1 MNLTQENL
9 PPSSISVFLTGFVA
23 EQVQNENNLFKFIK
37 LAVTEFVGSVNTGKK
52 FLIKCRYLKSDERI
66 NKKMMKTRKNS
77 SVLITGEL
85 ISVESEFQV
94 DIQDM
99 NFLSTSV
106 SVSNIESATASTNV
120 SSLYSWSATNQ
131 NSGRISAQAMALLNE
146 RANVNKNLTETLT
159 DTQSLSSEDENL
171 TTASPNNQTS
181 STNED
186 DTSNNLNN
194 NKNNRRG
201 RKRSRK

>member
-37 LAVTEFVGSVNTGKK
+37 LAVTEFVGGVNTGKK
-52 FLIKCRYLKSDERI
+52 FLIKCRYLKSERI
-66 NKKMMKTRKNS
+66 NKKIMKTRKNS
-77 SVLITGEL
+77 SVFITGEL

-106 SVSNIESATASTNV
+106 SNIESATASTNV
-120 SSLYSWSATNQ
+120 FSLYSWSATNQ

-146 RANVNKNLTETLT
+146 RADVNKNLTETLT
-159 DTQSLSSEDENL
+159 DTNH
-171 TTASPNNQTS
+171 
-181 STNED
+181 
-186 DTSNNLNN
+186 
-194 NKNNRRG
+194 
-201 RKRSRK
+201 

>member
-37 LAVTEFVGSVNTGKK
+37 LAVTEFVGGVNTGKK

-66 NKKMMKTRKNS
+66 NKKIMKTRKNS

-85 ISVESEFQV
+85 ICIESEFQV
-94 DIQDM
+94 EIQDM

-106 SVSNIESATASTNV
+106 SNIESATTSTNV

-131 NSGRISAQAMALLNE
+131 NTGRISAQAVALLNE
-146 RANVNKNLTETLT
+146 RADVNKNLTESLT
-159 DTQSLSSEDENL
+159 DTQSLSSNDEDL
-171 TTASPNNQTS
+171 TTASPNNQIS
-181 STNED
+181 NINED
-186 DTSNNLNN
+186 DASNNLNN
-194 NKNNRRG
+194 NKNNKRG
-201 RKRSRK
+201 RKRARK

>member
-1 MNLTQENL
+1 
-9 PPSSISVFLTGFVA
+9 
-23 EQVQNENNLFKFIK
+23 
-37 LAVTEFVGSVNTGKK
+37 
-52 FLIKCRYLKSDERI
+52 
-66 NKKMMKTRKNS
+66 
-77 SVLITGEL
+77 
-85 ISVESEFQV
+85 
-94 DIQDM
+94 M

-106 SVSNIESATASTNV
+106 SNIESATTSTNV

-131 NSGRISAQAMALLNE
+131 NSGRISAQAMALLNK
-146 RANVNKNLTETLT
+146 RADVNKNLTETLT

-186 DTSNNLNN
+186 DTSNSLNN

-201 RKRSRK
+201 RKRAKIN

>member
-37 LAVTEFVGSVNTGKK
+37 LAVTEFVGGVNTGKK

-66 NKKMMKTRKNS
+66 NKKIMKTRKNS

-146 RANVNKNLTETLT
+146 
-159 DTQSLSSEDENL
+159 
-171 TTASPNNQTS
+171 
-181 STNED
+181 
-186 DTSNNLNN
+186 
-194 NKNNRRG
+194 
-201 RKRSRK
+201 

>member
-37 LAVTEFVGSVNTGKK
+37 LAVTEFVGGVNTGKK

-66 NKKMMKTRKNS
+66 NKKIMKTRKNS

-99 NFLSTSV
+99 NFLST

-131 NSGRISAQAMALLNE
+131 NSGRISAQAMALLNK
-146 RANVNKNLTETLT
+146 RADVNKNLTGILT
-159 DTQSLSSEDENL
+159 DTQSLSSDDENL

-201 RKRSRK
+201 RKRAKIN

>member
-1 MNLTQENL
+1 MHLTQENL

-37 LAVTEFVGSVNTGKK
+37 LAVTEFVGGVNTGKK

-66 NKKMMKTRKNS
+66 NKKIMKTRKNS

-85 ISVESEFQV
+85 ICIESEFQV
-94 DIQDM
+94 EIQDM

-106 SVSNIESATASTNV
+106 SNIESATTSTNV

-131 NSGRISAQAMALLNE
+131 NTGRISAQAVALLNE
-146 RANVNKNLTETLT
+146 RADVNKNLTESLT
-159 DTQSLSSEDENL
+159 DTQSLSSNDEDL
-171 TTASPNNQTS
+171 TTASPNNQIS
-181 STNED
+181 NINED
-186 DTSNNLNN
+186 DASNNLNN
-194 NKNNRRG
+194 NKNNKRG
-201 RKRSRK
+201 RKRARK